1 MKRTLVAIL
10 ALSPVL
16 AFAQTNSPAQP
27 RSTQLAAAY
36 APANLPAASSADR
49 AATASTI
56 RVSTGVTPPHVISS
70 VNFVAENTA
79 ALRHVAVEQHVVV
92 TLDVDAAGKPTNLAI
107 AKSAGPILDK
117 EVLATVSQYRFQPG
131 KLDGQP
137 TAVPVRLDVVV
148 PAGTTY

>member
-10 ALSPVL
+10 ALSPVF

-56 RVSTGVTPPHVISS
+56 RVSTGVTPPHVVHT
-70 VNFVAENTA
+70 VNFVAGFA
-79 ALRHVAVEQHVVV
+79 AQRSNADQHVVV
-92 TLDVDAAGKPTNLAI
+92 SLDVDATGTPSNLAI
-107 AKSAGPILDK
+107 VKSAGPALDK
-117 EVLATVSQYRFQPG
+117 AVLATVGQYRFKPG
-131 KLDGQP
+131 TLDGQP